1 MNERRIGP
9 EATQSYKQELL
20 RSERSKNTYEKYVR
34 DVNTFLDF
42 LSDKSV
48 TKEIVL
54 AYKQS
59 LEGKYAVTS
68 INSMLAALNGFFVF
82 LGWSDL
88 KVKQLKTQRK
98 AFANIDKELTRKDYD
113 KLIAAA
119 AKMNNDRL
127 GLIIQTLVNTGI
139 RISEL
144 SYFTVKSVKQK
155 RIEVNCKGKCRVI
168 FLLPKLKDMLL
179 QYAESHG
186 ITDGHIFITKN
197 GRPVDRSNIW
207 SELKTLCK
215 YAGVPASRVF
225 PHNFRHFFARCF
237 DEIHKDLGK
246 LADILGHSSIETTR
260 LYRMTSG
267 KEHEK
272 QMASLKLLIP
282 WQMCCTT

>member
-1 MNERRIGP
+1 MEERKIDP
-9 EATQSYKQELL
+9 EATKNYKQELL
-20 RSERSKNTYEKYVR
+20 RNEKSKNTYEKYLR
-34 DVNTFLDF
+34 DVNTFLNF
-42 LSDKSV
+42 LSDKPV

-68 INSMLAALNGFFVF
+68 INSMLAALNSFFTF

-88 KVKQLKTQRK
+88 KVKQLKTQK
-98 AFANIDKELTRKDYD
+98 KTFANAGRDLTRKDYD
-113 KLIAAA
+113 KLVAAA
-119 AKMNNDRL
+119 AGMKNDRL

-168 FLLPKLKDMLL
+168 FLLPKLKEMLL

-186 ITDGHIFITKN
+186 ITDGHIFVTKN

-207 SELKTLCK
+207 SELKSLCK
-215 YAGVPASRVF
+215 
-225 PHNFRHFFARCF
+225 
-237 DEIHKDLGK
+237 
-246 LADILGHSSIETTR
+246 
-260 LYRMTSG
+260 
-267 KEHEK
+267 
-272 QMASLKLLIP
+272 
-282 WQMCCTT
+282 